1 VKKKEKSLMKMRY
14 ELRRKEQI
22 NKLKYIS
29 LLPSSIQFL
38 DEDEEE
44 GTEEGEEEEKAKDE
58 LELLCF

>member
-1 VKKKEKSLMKMRY
+1 MKMRY